1 MDILSLSCQVDRP
14 QQARVNP
21 SNRWMM
27 RMSTLTM
34 MTMRVQVEKSDGE
47 GRRVAN
53 ARDRTAQAA
62 SVVSQKQ
69 EQNRKTASK
78 DRIDGKA
85 PGSAI
90 K

>member
-1 MDILSLSCQVDRP
+1 MDILLSLSCQVDRS

-21 SNRWMM
+21 SNRWML

-34 MTMRVQVEKSDGE
+34 MTMRVEVEKSDGE

-69 EQNRKTASK
+69 EQTRK
-78 DRIDGKA
+78 DRQQRQDRWK
-85 PGSAI
+85 SAR
-90 K
+90 KRD